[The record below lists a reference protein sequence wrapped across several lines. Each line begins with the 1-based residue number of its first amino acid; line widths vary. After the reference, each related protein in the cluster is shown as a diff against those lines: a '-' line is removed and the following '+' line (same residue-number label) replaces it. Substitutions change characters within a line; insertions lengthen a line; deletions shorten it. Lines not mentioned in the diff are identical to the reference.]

1 MAMTAERMADAALA
15 GKSPVGKARRVEKSG
30 LRSGQA
36 AACLSHSS
44 RDQLSRSND
53 VRKSRW
59 CSLPFK
65 MRKQKSYR
73 EPAQTPAAGNA
84 SDKTGQVDF
93 YFCKKARQ

>member
-1 MAMTAERMADAALA
+1 MAMTAERMTDAALA
-15 GKSPVGKARRVEKSG
+15 GKSRVGKARRVEKSG

-36 AACLSHSS
+36 AASLSHSS
-44 RDQLSRSND
+44 RNQRSRSND

-59 CSLPFK
+59 RSLPS

-84 SDKTGQVDF
+84 SDKTGQLGF